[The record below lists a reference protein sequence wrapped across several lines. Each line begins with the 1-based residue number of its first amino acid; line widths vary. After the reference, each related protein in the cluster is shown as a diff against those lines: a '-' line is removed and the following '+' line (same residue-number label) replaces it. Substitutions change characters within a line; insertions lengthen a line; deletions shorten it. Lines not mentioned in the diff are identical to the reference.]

1 MLLSSKLSNLSPAFG
16 IISDDSHNTRRYTRK
31 RKSIRAFVNPAH
43 EKKKNGTEEWSGRS
57 TTETDVT
64 SFKRHKISADNYA
77 KRVAFL
83 EAKFRGEAYPDQNN
97 AIDTGYRNLSSAAIP
112 LSIRSTSRITRTKL
126 HNLGIILETPE

>member
-1 MLLSSKLSNLSPAFG
+1 MTLTTHADIHEKENQYVLLLTLHTK
-16 IISDDSHNTRRYTRK
+16 
-31 RKSIRAFVNPAH
+31 
-43 EKKKNGTEEWSGRS
+43 KKKNGTEEWSGRS

-83 EAKFRGEAYPDQNN
+83 EAKFRGEVYPDQNN